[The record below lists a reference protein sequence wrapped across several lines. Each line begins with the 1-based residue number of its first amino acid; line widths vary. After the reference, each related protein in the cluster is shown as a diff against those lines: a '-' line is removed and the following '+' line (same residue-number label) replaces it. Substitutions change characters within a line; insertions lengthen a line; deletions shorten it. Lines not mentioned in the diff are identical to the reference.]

1 MDRELSTDPRL
12 CDMFPQARAEPTND
26 VSARVP
32 PARGQQGV
40 NEIIPA
46 RLTTKTEKRGLKPT
60 QSGPR
65 DASIESRL
73 TLSVLPR
80 EAIGVVGSYRPC
92 SPERNP
98 ERRFDNRGITSAGG
112 GGDAPSVRFP
122 QVKKENGAKGDSC
135 WVGRLEPV
143 SSLRVFKLQNCAA
156 YVRSASKVSAR
167 YSSSAAEPK
176 ARKHWAGSCKV
187 RLYFSVFL
195 HNSIIR
201 FFFFYVDASCSENME
216 FLKGPRTRRAHV
228 TVPCN
233 SSSTSSSP
241 CCGRFVSLNWVL

>member
-1 MDRELSTDPRL
+1 MDRELSTDM

-26 VSARVP
+26 VSALVP
-32 PARGQQGV
+32 PARGQEGV

-60 QSGPR
+60 QSELR

-80 EAIGVVGSYRPC
+80 VAIGVVGSYRPC
-92 SPERNP
+92 SPERNS
-98 ERRFDNRGITSAGG
+98 ERRFDHRGITSAGG

-167 YSSSAAEPK
+167 GSSSAPEAK

-201 FFFFYVDASCSENME
+201 FFFMLTHHVAKTWS
-216 FLKGPRTRRAHV
+216 FLKGHGRAVHMSPSHTAAALAPHV
-228 TVPCN
+228 LKLG
-233 SSSTSSSP
+233 TSKHL
-241 CCGRFVSLNWVL
+241 G